1 MNLPVFVPSK
11 ESIIY
16 SPMFQFMKFVSQRTG
31 KDFLSYQ
38 ELHSWTVEQNELF
51 WKLLLEY
58 SPIELTKEYSSL
70 FNGDEMF
77 LSRWFEGAEL
87 NFAQNL
93 LRSKSSSFALVS
105 HRENRP
111 VLRISYADLNTYVAS
126 ASDYLRNLGVGK
138 GDRVAAVISNIPEA
152 VILMLAVTSLGGIW
166 SSSSPEFGESAILD
180 RFEQITPKVLVGQRV
195 YSYNGKLF
203 SIENKIRNVRDKLPS
218 VKKIIWTELYFDFAA
233 GNREQNIELLKDE
246 ITFGDLITNDA
257 AELTFTQTAFNDPVY
272 IMYSS
277 GTTGKPK
284 CIVHGAGG
292 TLIQHY
298 KELHLHSG
306 LTEESKILFFTT
318 CGWMMWNWLASGLMT
333 GAEIHLYDG
342 SPVYPET
349 SRLWDIAESEQLTHL
364 GISPKFLSLCREAHL
379 NLKDTHQLENLKMI
393 LSTGAPLTEN
403 YYSFIYDSI
412 KKDIHISSISGGT
425 DIISCFMLGNPLSP
439 VFPGELQGPGLG
451 MAVEVWSDSGKRVL
465 LERGE
470 LVCVKSFPSMPVG
483 FWGDRGNEKYRDS
496 YFSYFYG
503 IWRHGDYIE
512 QALTGGFKVF
522 GRSDTTL
529 NPGGVRIGTAEI
541 YRVVEEFQEIS
552 DSILASVTEQD
563 DAKICLFLVL
573 KPGITLDDVLI
584 SRIRNRIK
592 DSLSPRHIPSYFFQV
607 PDIPRTINGKKVE
620 VAVTKILNN
629 QPISNTDS
637 IVNQECLEEIH
648 KIAGV
653 LKKA

>member
-11 ESIIY
+11 ESIIN

-38 ELHSWTVEQNELF
+38 ELHLWTVEQNELF

-126 ASDYLRNLGVGK
+126 AADYLRNLGVGK

-218 VKKIIWTELYFDFAA
+218 VKQIIWTELYFDFAA
-233 GNREQNIELLKDE
+233 GNSEQNIELLKDE
-246 ITFGDLITNDA
+246 NTFGDLITHDA

-403 YYSFIYDSI
+403 YYSFIYENI

-483 FWGDRGNEKYRDS
+483 FWGDSGNEKYRDS

-573 KPGITLDDVLI
+573 KPGITLDDALI

-607 PDIPRTINGKKVE
+607 SDIPRTINGKKVE
-620 VAVTKILNN
+620 VAVTKILNS

-637 IVNQECLEEIH
+637 IVNQECLAEIR

>member
-11 ESIIY
+11 ESIIN

-58 SPIELTKEYSSL
+58 SPIELTKEYSSI

-93 LRSKSSSFALVS
+93 LRSKSSSSALVS

-126 ASDYLRNLGVGK
+126 AADYLRNLGVGK

-203 SIENKIRNVRDKLPS
+203 SIEKKIRNVRDKLPS
-218 VKKIIWTELYFDFAA
+218 VKQIIWTELYFDFAA
-233 GNREQNIELLKDE
+233 GNSEQNIELLKDE

-257 AELTFTQTAFNDPVY
+257 AELKFTQTAFNDPVY

-342 SPVYPET
+342 SPVYPVT

-403 YYSFIYDSI
+403 YYSFIYDNI

-483 FWGDRGNEKYRDS
+483 FWGDGGNEKYRDS

-573 KPGITLDDVLI
+573 KPGITLDDALI

-607 PDIPRTINGKKVE
+607 SDIPRTINGKKVE

-637 IVNQECLEEIH
+637 IVNQECLDEIR